1 MNVLLINPW
10 YPISETP
17 SPPLGLAYLAA
28 SLERAGHRVNI
39 LDYVVYPYSIDG
51 LKRQIERFSP
61 DWVGVTAV
69 TMNVNKALQIVRDVK
84 SIDPH
89 IGTVM
94 GGPHVTFA
102 AEDTLAAC
110 PGLDVAAIGEGEHTL
125 IRLVESPA
133 QRDAWLQIPGIV
145 YRDGERFIRTAP
157 KAGFLDVKLL
167 PDPARHLLALA
178 RYRILHMPI
187 TLTTSRGCPFQCI
200 FCVGR
205 KMVGAKV
212 RYREPEKVAD
222 EIESIAGLGFHQ
234 INIADDL
241 FTANEKHCLAI
252 CDEIR
257 RRGLQVPWTS
267 FARVDT
273 VSLKVLENMKA
284 AGCTAVSF
292 GMESANAAILK
303 TCRKGITRQQILD
316 AVQMCAQAGIQ
327 AHGSFIL
334 GLPGESAETI
344 SETLAFGERLKEM
357 GVSFGFHLL
366 APFPG
371 TRVREEREAYGI
383 RILSDN
389 WDDYHANR
397 AIVETNQADRQM
409 MNAIVERWEDAF
421 NAELGRIS
429 ERMRSGA
436 ATPEE
441 SGLVTNL
448 ERTVWIYEMMMA
460 EALETIGALPAEP
473 PDAAIRTLAGKA
485 ISFVKHATPDRLVFA
500 LQTARDRGDLVDV
513 STGNEMHWRWREKL

>member
-28 SLERAGHRVNI
+28 SLEAAGHRVNI
-39 LDYVVYPYSIDG
+39 LDYVVYPYSIDD
-51 LKRQIERFSP
+51 LKKQIDRFSP
-61 DWVGVTAV
+61 DLVGVTAV
-69 TMNVNKALQIVRDVK
+69 TMNVNKALQIVRNVK
-84 SIDPH
+84 VIDSH
-89 IGTVM
+89 IPTVM

-110 PGLDVAAIGEGEHTL
+110 PELDIAVIGEGEDTL
-125 IRLVESPA
+125 IQIAENLDR
-133 QRDAWLQIPGIV
+133 RDHWAQIPGIV
-145 YRDGERFIRTAP
+145 YRNGEGSVRTAP
-157 KAGFLDVKLL
+157 KSGFLDVKLL

-212 RYREPEKVAD
+212 RYRAPEKVVD
-222 EIESIAGLGFHQ
+222 EIASIAGLGFHQ

-241 FTANEKHCLAI
+241 FTANERHCLAI

-257 RRGLQVPWTS
+257 RRGLQVQWTS

-273 VSLKVLENMKA
+273 VSLKVLENMKD

-292 GMESANAAILK
+292 GMESANAEILK

-316 AVQMCAQAGIQ
+316 AVRMCEKAGIQ

-344 SETLAFGERLKEM
+344 SETLAFGDQLKAM

-397 AIVETNQADRQM
+397 AIVETDQADRDM
-409 MNAIVERWEDAF
+409 MNAIVIKWEDAF

-429 ERMRSGA
+429 DRMRSGE

-441 SGLVTNL
+441 SGLLTNL

-473 PDAAIRTLAGKA
+473 PDVAILTLAGKA
-485 ISFVKHATPDRLVFA
+485 IPFVKNATPDRLLFA

-513 STGNEMHWRWREKL
+513 RTGNEVYWRWRESL